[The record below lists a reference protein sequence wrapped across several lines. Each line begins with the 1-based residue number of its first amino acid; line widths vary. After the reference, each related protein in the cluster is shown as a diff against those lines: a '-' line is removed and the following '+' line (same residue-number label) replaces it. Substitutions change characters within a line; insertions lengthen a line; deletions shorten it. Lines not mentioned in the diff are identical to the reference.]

1 MSTNNRYQHRT
12 DITAGSD
19 PQAYKQGQEQARVSL
34 ERYHYLCAAATKK
47 FSIPGRPGQGLPF
60 YRDELDFSA
69 YTAYPLENIP
79 GVQIHV
85 PSRDGT
91 VHPRDIDPY
100 VGLFRRSWKC
110 RQDDHEDHPRVQETV
125 QVKTTMKKGATMIGG
140 GAVYGEDLDKYL
152 RTKVVRMGHMLP
164 LIGGDDEEGL

>member
-1 MSTNNRYQHRT
+1 MWSNNRYQHLT
-12 DITAGSD
+12 DITASSD

-47 FSIPGRPGQGLPF
+47 FSIPGRPGQSLPF

-69 YTAYPLENIP
+69 YAAYPLENIP

-85 PSRDGT
+85 PSRDST

-110 RQDDHEDHPRVQETV
+110 RQGGIMYCIEHDRDFWNTIMHFFSGPRTTRIDQWDDILNKLRLNGPNQ
-125 QVKTTMKKGATMIGG
+125 
-140 GAVYGEDLDKYL
+140 GAVPCM
-152 RTKVVRMGHMLP
+152 VRPQAHVL
-164 LIGGDDEEGL
+164 